1 MTPWRDPVI
10 AEPLR
15 EALAHPWRTLGEAL
29 ALVVVVA
36 AWLAIVVMAWA
47 VTG

>member
-1 MTPWRDPVI
+1 MIRSV
-10 AEPLR
+10 LS

-29 ALVVVVA
+29 ALVVIVA

-47 VTG
+47 MRA